1 MAGTTYA
8 NLTTDIRNYTE
19 VGDSVF
25 TQAVINRFIEDAE
38 FRIYQELP
46 MDSSRYVS
54 EGTLAAN
61 DNTINNPGKGS
72 KGATGA
78 LFIRGVEVFNS
89 TANTEGNGTW
99 LEKKDQTY
107 LSEFVDRKY
116 GPSGKIQSPTD
127 TTNSVTGFP
136 KYYAMF
142 GGATGDSDTTSGG
155 MYIAPTPDANY
166 KYRIYYNMVPLGL
179 SSSTTSTYLSKY
191 FPNGLLYAC
200 LVEAYGYLKGPMD
213 MLTLYEQKY
222 KNAIQQFA
230 GMQLGRRRRD
240 DYTDGTVRI
249 KVNSPS
255 P

>member
-1 MAGTTYA
+1 MSGLSASGLRTQ
-8 NLTTDIRNYTE
+8 IRSYTE
-19 VGDSVF
+19 VDDGVLTD
-25 TQAVINRFIEDAE
+25 AVLENIILNAQQ
-38 FRIYQELP
+38 RIFMDLP
-46 MDSSRYVS
+46 MDSDRHVQ

-61 DNTINNPGKGS
+61 DNTINAPAGCM
-72 KGATGA
+72 
-78 LFIRGVEVFNS
+78 FIRGIEVFNS

-116 GPSGKIQSPTD
+116 GPEGTIQAPTD
-127 TTNSVTGFP
+127 TTNSETGFP

-142 GGATGDSDTTSGG
+142 GGADNTTDTSSGG
-155 MYIAPTPDANY
+155 MYFAPTPDANY
-166 KYRIYYNMVPLGL
+166 KFRVYYNKYPNGLG
-179 SSSTTSTYLSKY
+179 SGTGYNNNTYLSTY
-191 FPNGLLYAC
+191 FPQGLLYAC
-200 LVEAYGYLKGPMD
+200 LVEAFGFLKGPMD

>member
-1 MAGTTYA
+1 MAGY
-8 NLTTDIRNYTE
+8 NLSNLQTDIRNYTE
-19 VGDSVF
+19 VDDGVF

-46 MDSSRYVS
+46 MDSNRYVS
-54 EGTLAAN
+54 EGTLVAN
-61 DNTINNPGKGS
+61 DNTINNPGKGT

-78 LFIRGVEVFNS
+78 LFIRGVEVFSS

-107 LSEFVDRKY
+107 LSEYVDRKF
-116 GPSGKIQSPTD
+116 GPSGGIQAPTD

-166 KYRIYYNMVPLGL
+166 KYRIYYNMIPLGL

-200 LVEAYGYLKGPMD
+200 LVEAYGFLKGPME
-213 MLTLYEQKY
+213 MLTLYENKY
-222 KNAIQQFA
+222 KNALQQFA

-249 KVNSPS
+249 PVKSPS

>member
-1 MAGTTYA
+1 MSGVKKYDYST
-8 NLTTDIRNYTE
+8 LTAAIRSYTE
-19 VGDSVF
+19 VDDSVF
-25 TQAVINRFIEDAE
+25 TQAIIDEFIMGAE

-46 MDSSRYVS
+46 MDSARFVQ
-54 EGTLAAN
+54 EGTLAAD
-61 DNTINNPGKGS
+61 DNTINSP
-72 KGATGA
+72 AGA

-107 LSEFVDRKY
+107 LSEYVDRLT
-116 GPSGKIQSPTD
+116 GPEGDRTAQD
-127 TTNSVTGFP
+127 VTGFP

-142 GGATGDSDTTSGG
+142 GGADNTTDTSSGG
-155 MYIAPTPDANY
+155 MYLAPTPDANY
-166 KYRIYYNMVPLGL
+166 KFRVYYNKMPNGLG
-179 SSSTTSTYLSKY
+179 SGTGFNNNTYLSTY
-191 FPNGLLYAC
+191 FPQGLLYAC
-200 LVEAYGYLKGPMD
+200 LVEAYGFLKGPTD
-213 MLTLYEQKY
+213 MLTYYENRY

-249 KVNSPS
+249 QVKSPS

>member
-19 VGDSVF
+19 VDSDVL
-25 TQAVINRFIEDAE
+25 TASVINRFIEDAE

-46 MDSSRYVS
+46 MDSQRFVQ
-54 EGTLAAN
+54 EGTLSTDN
-61 DNTINNPGKGS
+61 NTINNPAG
-72 KGATGA
+72 T
-78 LFIRGVEVFNS
+78 LFVRGVEVFNS

-107 LSEFVDRKY
+107 LSEYIDRLT
-116 GPSGKIQSPTD
+116 GTEGDLTAQD
-127 TTNSVTGFP
+127 VTGFP

-142 GGATGDSDTTSGG
+142 GGATGTTDTTSGG
-155 MYIAPTPDANY
+155 MYLAPTPDAAY
-166 KYRIYYNMVPLGL
+166 RFRIYYNKMPDGL
-179 SSSTTSTYLSKY
+179 SSSTTTTYLSKY
-191 FPNGLLYAC
+191 FPQGLLYAC
-200 LVEAYGYLKGPMD
+200 LVEAFGYLKGPMD
-213 MLTLYEQKY
+213 MLTYYENRY

-249 KVNSPS
+249 PVKSPS